1 MSFLSERIEA
11 NLDLDDGLSIEHQGE
26 WVSRTE
32 LNRMVR
38 RLMTQFEAY
47 DLPEG
52 APIAVVI
59 RNHPPQVAAI
69 LAIWGSR
76 RCLLILNALMPDER
90 LASDIRKLR
99 PPLILAEGA
108 DWARPELRAAA
119 AAIGAAGVELA
130 ASFEAVPR
138 PVEGLEHIAGRD
150 FMPADP
156 QIAVHMLSSGTT
168 GTPKRIP
175 LTHALLERI
184 QASMP
189 PSDPGAPAQA
199 PQVQFVFGSLAHMM
213 GVASMFGFV
222 AANFPMALFEKFTI
236 AEWRAAM
243 ARHKPTSVALPPA
256 TMRMV
261 LDAGVTPEE
270 FAGVRLIR
278 TGTAPLPPELAQ
290 EMYRRYGVPILATYG
305 ATEFAGAV
313 ASWTVEDFNRYWKTH
328 LGAGGRLHPGV
339 EARIVDIAT
348 GKTLG
353 LDAEGVLE
361 LRGPALGLQ
370 DWMRTTD
377 RASFDVEGFLWI
389 RGRADNAIL
398 RGGFKVHPDDVN
410 AVLERHP
417 AVREAFVVGVPDE
430 RLGQVPVAAVI
441 LNTGAQ
447 AAEEEIIGW
456 AHERLLPYQTPV
468 RVKIVDDFP
477 RGLSFKPSGPGVQA
491 LFLTD

>member
-11 NLDLDDGLSIEHQGE
+11 NLAREDGVSIEYQGE
-26 WVSRTE
+26 WIARAE

-38 RLMTQFEAY
+38 RLTEQFDAH

-59 RNHPPQVAAI
+59 RNHPQQVAAI
-69 LAIWGSR
+69 LSIWGGR

-90 LASDIRKLR
+90 LASDIRNLR
-99 PPLILAEGA
+99 PPLVLAERI
-108 DWARPELRAAA
+108 DWERPEVRAAVA
-119 AAIGAAGVELA
+119 SIGAAGVELA
-130 ASFEAVPR
+130 PSFDETPR
-138 PVEGLEHIAGRD
+138 AVEGLERITGRD
-150 FMPADP
+150 FMPPDP

-168 GTPKRIP
+168 GTPKRVP
-175 LTHALLERI
+175 LTHGLLERI

-189 PSDPGAPAQA
+189 PSDPGAPQA
-199 PQVQFVFGSLAHMM
+199 PQVQFIFGSLAHMM
-213 GVASMFGFV
+213 GVAAMFGFV
-222 AANFPMALFEKFTI
+222 AANFPMALFEKFTV

-243 ARHKPTSVALPPA
+243 ARHKPNAVALPPA

-270 FAGVRLIR
+270 FAGVRVIR
-278 TGTAPLPPELAQ
+278 TGTAPLPPELAH

-313 ASWTVEDFNRYWKTH
+313 ASWSMEDFNRYWTTH

-339 EARIVDIAT
+339 EARVVDT
-348 GKTLG
+348 GSGEPLG
-353 LDAEGVLE
+353 LGSEGVLE

-377 RASFDVEGFLWI
+377 RASLDSEGFLWI
-389 RGRADNAIL
+389 CGRADNAIV

-410 AVLERHP
+410 TVLEQHP
-417 AVREAFVVGVPDE
+417 AVREAFVVGIPDE
-430 RLGQVPVAAVI
+430 RLGQAPVAAVI
-441 LNTGAQ
+441 LREGAQ
-447 AAEEEIIGW
+447 ATEQAIISW
-456 AHERLLPYQTPV
+456 AHERLLPYQTPM

-491 LFLTD
+491 LFLKD